1 MSVRISA
8 LQLKD
13 MRDKVY
19 LPSSVS
25 IFHGGGH
32 RLGGQSCPSRLLP
45 SPLNVDH
52 YPHCKDHSQMLEM
65 QGRTTS
71 ELPGKAVV
79 SVLCVCIQYV
89 LSGSIMCLL
98 MTCVS
103 SNDARYMLTYA
114 EKPVSLDTFLKR
126 LPAKVLKNGR
136 VINVRSDIEKQI
148 KVRG

>member
-1 MSVRISA
+1 MSVRVSA

-25 IFHGGGH
+25 VFHGGGH

-52 YPHCKDHSQMLEM
+52 RPHCKDHSQMLEM

-103 SNDARYMLTYA
+103 SNDAPLHTHVCREASISGHFFKTPSSQGA
-114 EKPVSLDTFLKR
+114 EEWQSHQCPLR
-126 LPAKVLKNGR
+126 H
-136 VINVRSDIEKQI
+136 
-148 KVRG
+148 